1 VGKIMGGLSVE
12 MTAVDAVND
21 PTLQNLFNLMRS
33 VASYFSIPYAALDIY
48 ATCSYYDIQNAV
60 DCRHG
65 FAGTYASAASGSYAI
80 PW

>member
-1 VGKIMGGLSVE
+1 MECYNCQESKTCPHDS
-12 MTAVDAVND
+12 
-21 PTLQNLFNLMRS
+21 RS